1 MIIFINI
8 KSRLA
13 ECELLQNSLDWG
25 RPNVAVKSKQ
35 SKEPGLSSA
44 APDALESVGPASAAE
59 AVKQIHSR
67 PNVAILIILGG
78 IVALILGIGV
88 SVTFG
93 ARDIRF
99 VEVWL
104 AVFQYN
110 PDLTDHQV
118 IQELRLPRVLGC
130 VLVGSSFAV
139 AGAILQG
146 MMRNPLADSG
156 LLGLNSGAGFALAV
170 CFAFFP
176 GLSYSYLV
184 LVCFIGAALSA
195 MFVFALGS
203 IAKGGLTPVR
213 LVLAGAALSALLTA
227 LSEGIALYFRIG
239 QDLAFWYAGGV
250 AGTRWIHLKVMAPW
264 IALAIAGAIALS
276 RSITLLSLGE
286 DVAKGLGLRS
296 GFTKFMGTVIVI
308 VLAGSAVSAVG
319 AVSFVGLLVPHFA
332 RKLVG
337 VDYRWI
343 IPTSAVLGAV
353 LVVLADLAARTVRP
367 GFETPIGA
375 LIALIGVP
383 FFLYLANKERRE
395 L

>member
-1 MIIFINI
+1 M
-8 KSRLA
+8 
-13 ECELLQNSLDWG
+13 
-25 RPNVAVKSKQ
+25 V
-35 SKEPGLSSA
+35 
-44 APDALESVGPASAAE
+44 
-59 AVKQIHSR
+59 
-67 PNVAILIILGG
+67 
-78 IVALILGIGV
+78 LGIGV

-99 VEVWL
+99 EDVWL

-110 PDLTDHQV
+110 SNLTDHQV

-156 LLGLNSGAGFALAV
+156 LLGLNSGAGFALAI

-176 GLSYSYLV
+176 GMSYSSLV

-195 MFVFALGS
+195 LFVFALGS

-227 LSEGIALYFRIG
+227 LSEGVALYFRIG

-250 AGTRWIHLKVMAPW
+250 AGTRWIHLKVMSPW
-264 IALAIAGAIALS
+264 IIVAIAGAIVIS
-276 RSITLLSLGE
+276 RSITLLSLGD